1 MTREIQPPW
10 KIFYFLTGRLT
21 RDIKQTPC
29 LLKKE
34 QSSSP
39 LRAAGFSNGVKEV
52 GFMYKKI
59 LVPLDGSELATK
71 GLAEAEKL
79 APIFGAEIVLFQV
92 VPFMPIYGSPELVT
106 PLIVDEKQKETAER
120 YLHTL
125 AEEEKKKG
133 FKVTSM
139 VKTGQQVAV
148 EIIDF
153 AKESGVDLIVM
164 CTHGRS
170 GITRWVLGSVAHKVL
185 TRAET
190 PILLLRPKHD

>member
-1 MTREIQPPW
+1 
-10 KIFYFLTGRLT
+10 
-21 RDIKQTPC
+21 
-29 LLKKE
+29 
-34 QSSSP
+34 
-39 LRAAGFSNGVKEV
+39 
-52 GFMYKKI
+52 
-59 LVPLDGSELATK
+59 
-71 GLAEAEKL
+71 
-79 APIFGAEIVLFQV
+79 
-92 VPFMPIYGSPELVT
+92 MPIYGSPELVT

-120 YLHTL
+120 YLHNL

-190 PILLLRPKHD
+190 PILLIRSKR

>member
-1 MTREIQPPW
+1 VGYQREFLVN
-10 KIFYFLTGRLT
+10 KEKFLTGR
-21 RDIKQTPC
+21 
-29 LLKKE
+29 
-34 QSSSP
+34 
-39 LRAAGFSNGVKEV
+39 AAGLSNGVKEV

-59 LVPLDGSELATK
+59 LVPLDGSELAKK
-71 GLAEAEKL
+71 GLEEAEKL

-120 YLHTL
+120 YLHNL

-190 PILLLRPKHD
+190 PILLLRPRHN